1 MSKKILIIG
10 ASGFVGNYLFNSLN
24 INSNYEIIGTFNGTK
39 RKGLIKFDYLFE
51 KNFKIIDEIKPDII
65 IWAAGEKN
73 LKKTEIKISKT
84 LNKSF
89 TPLKT
94 LINQDLS
101 KNNSKIIFLSSD
113 YVFDGDKGDYTIHDK
128 TNPKS
133 FYGISKSKSEEYII
147 NNHSNYN
154 IIRAGA
160 IIGEKSV
167 FINWLIQSLN
177 DNLQLDL
184 YDNLFSP
191 TPIINLLNCIED
203 IIQERYDDKIIH
215 ITGGTKLS
223 RFDLGLF
230 IAKILNSS
238 NKIIKK
244 SYKESEI
251 KFFKDLSLIS
261 SYRSK
266 KDIDIKD
273 YIYKMI
279 K

>member
-10 ASGFVGNYLFNSLN
+10 ASGFVGSYLFNALN
-24 INSNYEIIGTFNGTK
+24 INSTYEIIGTFKKNK
-39 RKGLIKFDYLFE
+39 RKGLIKFDYSLE
-51 KNFKIIDEIKPDII
+51 ENFKLIDEIKPDII

-73 LKKTEIKISKT
+73 LKKTEVEISKT
-84 LNKSF
+84 LDKSF

-113 YVFDGDKGDYTIHDK
+113 YVFDGDKGDYTIYDK
-128 TNPKS
+128 TIPKS
-133 FYGISKSKSEEYII
+133 FYGISKFKSEKYII

-177 DNLQLDL
+177 DNSKLDL

-203 IIQERYDDKIIH
+203 IIQEKHNEKIIH
-215 ITGGTKLS
+215 ITGGKKLS

-230 IAKILNSS
+230 VAKILNSS

-266 KDIDIKD
+266 KDMEIKD